1 MISVCFEVV
10 AASVG
15 GAFSDLAS
23 SWAQNGHRMGAS
35 LTLTWCILVLLGDLE
50 RSGEQTPEPI
60 EPLRMATSAAAF
72 WRITSMSWGSSWR
85 LFDWS
90 TQSTTINDINHWS
103 LHFWHQIKNTNP
115 GTGIHRRCIAFSW
128 APVPIL
134 LADAFVQG
142 KPEVQ
147 TFGKEN
153 RSPFAQTA

>member
-15 GAFSDLAS
+15 GAFSDSAS

-72 WRITSMSWGSSWR
+72 
-85 LFDWS
+85 
-90 TQSTTINDINHWS
+90 
-103 LHFWHQIKNTNP
+103 
-115 GTGIHRRCIAFSW
+115 
-128 APVPIL
+128 
-134 LADAFVQG
+134 
-142 KPEVQ
+142 
-147 TFGKEN
+147 
-153 RSPFAQTA
+153 